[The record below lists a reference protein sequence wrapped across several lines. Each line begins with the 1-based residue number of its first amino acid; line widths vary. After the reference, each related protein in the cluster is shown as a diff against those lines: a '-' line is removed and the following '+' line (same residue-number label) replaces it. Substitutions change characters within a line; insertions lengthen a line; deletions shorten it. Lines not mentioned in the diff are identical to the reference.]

1 MSRVLMVSTD
11 VVGSAMAGPGIRA
24 LELARALATEHL
36 VTLAVP
42 RATDLKPEGFEL
54 AVYPTDRQDPLIAR
68 LLSETD
74 VAIVQGSM
82 VEGYPIL
89 LETLVPLA
97 IDLYDPMLLEG
108 LDLVSGDDRATVDAQ
123 FVRYQRLTEA
133 QLRRGDFFFCA
144 TDRQR
149 DYWLGALTAM
159 GRITPDLV
167 SRSDREL
174 HDLIDLVPSG
184 IASSPPAAFPPV
196 MRGVH
201 PHIGPED
208 IILLWAGGLWDW
220 FEPDLLVR
228 AMAELNIERPRL
240 KLVFFA
246 GARPA
251 ADGVP
256 FRTRTHARARA
267 LASELEVLDRSV
279 IFIEEWVPYA
289 QRGAYLREADVGVSA
304 HRPGAE
310 TRFAFRTRLLDYI
323 WARLPVIS
331 SAGDSLGEEIAEAG
345 MGELIAPGDLGGWVA
360 ALRRIGDDPELRQ
373 RRRAAAAA
381 VAERYTWDAVARPL
395 ARFCSRPRR
404 TSLATS
410 GDHGRVA
417 ELERTLRER
426 DAYIR
431 HVEQQYQT
439 AVSALQQIE
448 HAAEASPRAR
458 LSRAVTTGSRMLAR
472 MQTFLRRRSRKP

>member
-24 LELARALATEHL
+24 WELSRVLATEHL

-54 AVYPTDRQDPLIAR
+54 VVYPTDRQDPLIAR
-68 LLSETD
+68 LLSESD
-74 VAIVQGSM
+74 VAIIQGSM
-82 VEGYPIL
+82 VEGYPVL
-89 LETLVPLA
+89 LETRVPLA
-97 IDLYDPMLLEG
+97 VDLYDPMLLEG
-108 LDLVSGDDRATVDAQ
+108 LDLVSGEDRAAVDAQ
-123 FVRYQRLTEA
+123 FARYQRLTEI

-149 DYWLGALTAM
+149 DYWLGALTAV

-184 IASSPPAAFPPV
+184 IAAAPPTSLPAV
-196 MRGVH
+196 LRNVH
-201 PHIGPED
+201 PHIGSDD

-256 FRTRTHARARA
+256 YRTRTHARARA
-267 LASELEVLDRSV
+267 LATELEVIDQSV

-289 QRGAYLREADVGVSA
+289 QRAAFLREADVGVSA
-304 HRPGAE
+304 HRSGAE

-331 SAGDSLGEEIAEAG
+331 SSGDSLGEEIAQAG
-345 MGELIAPGDLGGWVA
+345 MGELVAPGDLGGWVA
-360 ALRRIGDDPELRQ
+360 ALRRIGDDPELRA
-373 RRRAAAAA
+373 RRRAAAD
-381 VAERYTWDAVARPL
+381 VIAERYAWDAVARPL

-404 TSLATS
+404 TTPLAS
-410 GDHGRVA
+410 SELGRIG

-431 HVEQQYQT
+431 HVEQQYQVAIT
-439 AVSALQQIE
+439 EVQRVE
-448 HAAEASPRAR
+448 HAIASSPGAR
-458 LSRAVTTGSRMLAR
+458 LGQAADTGSRLFAR
-472 MQTFLRRRSRKP
+472 IRAFIRQRTRKL